1 MTTISLCVIA
11 QDKAPKLPDCI
22 RSTHGIVNEVVVLD
36 TGMLNGAG
44 EWAVTNG
51 AKMIPY
57 QWTGDLAEARTAAVR
72 HASGDWVII
81 LDADEQLAEGAGD
94 IIREAIAAGGLDCGY
109 LPLVQAENEAQ
120 PCNLGRKDEDTPCIP
135 RLLRRTID
143 LRWDAGD
150 AESVNGW
157 IAMRARRIRVIDAPI
172 IKRVESAVESAVN
185 DSAVNDSA
193 ANDSAANDEAVPV
206 TTPDEDTVF
215 VAPDGQVAGEAPA
228 AKACDSDT
236 ISERLKQAWERY
248 HDNDL
253 DGARSAVENIWP
265 QLTPAHPDVVQ
276 VVTLRAHIQVL
287 DREPREALGTIG
299 QALDWGIHH
308 PNIDMLQGVIVEN
321 AGMTSLEHDHQ
332 QTCLER
338 AEAAFMACVAHD
350 AEISAR
356 DSLPGVTTW
365 AANTRL
371 GTVRLVRGDVDGAR
385 LAFEAALAADP
396 EHAEATLGLMEC
408 WLECGDGAKILEPLM
423 PYMEANIADAWMLA
437 ATACEE
443 MGRLEDALLFVGRA
457 HELQENGLQASMHR
471 NLRMLEL
478 LSMAGLYS
486 GKPLSGPG
494 PWGALG
500 AIVSRQPLP
509 AIAKPA
515 PVDGPKV
522 VRLVTHCV
530 TAGWKDM
537 VETMLESRAEQ
548 VAPGIG
554 DVVRRTLQALGAEA
568 IDADIEAPIFIGG
581 TWDAGVRSLQ
591 GALDSHSSLEAGEES
606 KLIPIICSMRNEWW
620 SGMAGD
626 LEAAG
631 IGEKQLDDAVRGFI
645 KGLLGQD
652 AQGEELRQVE
662 STPHTLLH
670 LETMARIYPRARFIH
685 VVRDG
690 RDVVS
695 SLLGRDW
702 IDPATGEKVWCCQ
715 DPKAAAEYWVHV
727 VDAIRQQGARFPDR
741 YLEIQYADL
750 INHPEVVMRHVLAF
764 LGERWEPGV
773 LDGIRPEPEPKVV
786 DLNVIEAAIASE
798 MPSDVES
805 SSESIQSCK

>member
-11 QDKAPKLPDCI
+11 QGKSPTLPDCI
-22 RSTHGIVNEVVVLD
+22 RSAHGVVDEVIILD
-36 TGMLNGAG
+36 TGKLNGAG
-44 EWAVTNG
+44 EWAVSNG

-57 QWTGDLAEARTAAVR
+57 QWMGDLAEARTAAIR
-72 HASGDWVII
+72 HATGDWVLV
-81 LDADEQLAEGAGD
+81 LDADEQLAEGAGE
-94 IIREAIAAGGLDCGY
+94 IIRSAVEAGGLDCGY
-109 LPLVQAENEAQ
+109 LPLIRVEGTSDARPSVETEDQQA
-120 PCNLGRKDEDTPCIP
+120 RMP

-157 IAMRARRIRVIDAPI
+157 IAMRARRVRVIDAPI
-172 IKRVESAVESAVN
+172 VKSSADMTDTDVAPQAEPESVAE
-185 DSAVNDSA
+185 
-193 ANDSAANDEAVPV
+193 EK
-206 TTPDEDTVF
+206 TFF
-215 VAPDGQVAGEAPA
+215 VAPGEQAPPPTSPNVSAVSSPIDGLL
-228 AKACDSDT
+228 
-236 ISERLKQAWERY
+236 IHAWDRY

-253 DGARSAVENIWP
+253 DGAREAVEKIWQ
-265 QLTPAHPDVVQ
+265 QLTPDHPDVVQ
-276 VVTLRAHIQVL
+276 VVTLRAHIQIL
-287 DREPREALGTIG
+287 DKQPREALGTIG
-299 QALDWGIHH
+299 EALDWGIHH

-321 AGMTSLEHDHQ
+321 AGMTSLEREHQ

-338 AEAAFMACVAHD
+338 AEAAFLACTTHD
-350 AEISAR
+350 AKISAR

-371 GTVRLVRGDVDGAR
+371 GTVRLTRGDVDGAQ
-385 LAFEAALAADP
+385 LAFEAALEADP
-396 EHAEATLGLMEC
+396 EHAEATIGLLEC
-408 WLECGDGAKILEPLM
+408 WLESGNGAKILEPMM

-437 ATACEE
+437 AAACEE

-478 LSMAGLYS
+478 LSMAGLYT

-500 AIVSRQPLP
+500 SIISRQPLP
-509 AIAKPA
+509 ALAKPA
-515 PVDGPKV
+515 PVDGPKT

-530 TAGWKDM
+530 TAGWSDM
-537 VETMLESRAEQ
+537 IEALLEPRAEQ

-554 DVVRRTLQALGAEA
+554 DVVRRTLQALGAESIA
-568 IDADIEAPIFIGG
+568 ADVESPVFVGG

-591 GALDSHSSLEAGEES
+591 GALDAHSALEAGEES
-606 KLIPIICSMRNEWW
+606 KLIPIICSLRNEWW

-631 IGEKQLDDAVRGFI
+631 IGEQQLDNAVRGFI
-645 KGLLGQD
+645 HGLLSQQNS
-652 AQGEELRQVE
+652 AKAPRQVE
-662 STPHTLLH
+662 TTPHTLLH
-670 LETMARIYPRARFIH
+670 LETMARLYPRARFIH

-702 IDPATGEKVWCCQ
+702 IDPSTGEKVWCCQ

-741 YLEIQYADL
+741 YLEIKYEDL
-750 INHPEVVMRHVLAF
+750 IGHPEVVMRHVLAF
-764 LGERWEPGV
+764 LGERWEPSV
-773 LDGIRPEPEPKVV
+773 LAGIQPEAQPKVV
-786 DLNVIEAAIASE
+786 DLDVIEAAIASE
-798 MPSDVES
+798 MPVSAEADGDS
-805 SSESIQSCK
+805 LHLGK

>member
-11 QDKAPKLPDCI
+11 QDKAPTLPDCI
-22 RSTHGIVNEVVVLD
+22 RSTNGIVDEVIILD
-36 TGMLNGAG
+36 TGKLNGAG
-44 EWAVTNG
+44 EWAVSNG

-57 QWTGDLAEARTAAVR
+57 QWAGDLAEARTAAIR
-72 HASGDWVII
+72 HATGDWVLV
-81 LDADEQLAEGAGD
+81 LDADEQLAEGAGE
-94 IIREAIAAGGLDCGY
+94 IIRSAIEAGGLDCGY
-109 LPLVQAENEAQ
+109 LPLVRVESPSETFDPAAM
-120 PCNLGRKDEDTPCIP
+120 DEDSFSRMP

-157 IAMRARRIRVIDAPI
+157 IAMRARRVRVVDAPI
-172 IKRVESAVESAVN
+172 VKAVN
-185 DSAVNDSA
+185 TASESLEEAAPAVDIEASTPP
-193 ANDSAANDEAVPV
+193 ANE
-206 TTPDEDTVF
+206 TIF
-215 VAPDGQVAGEAPA
+215 VAPGAEASMNAMAPPSTDPIDA
-228 AKACDSDT
+228 LL
-236 ISERLKQAWERY
+236 IRAWDRY

-253 DGARSAVENIWP
+253 DGARAAVEEIWA
-265 QLTPAHPDVVQ
+265 QLTPDHADVVQ
-276 VVTLRAHIQVL
+276 VVTLRAHIQIL
-287 DREPREALGTIG
+287 DKQPREALGTIG
-299 QALDWGIHH
+299 RALDWGIHH

-321 AGMTSLEHDHQ
+321 AGMTSLEREHQ

-338 AEAAFMACVAHD
+338 AEAAFLACVTHD
-350 AEISAR
+350 AKISAR

-371 GTVRLVRGDVDGAR
+371 GTVRLTRGDVDGAQ
-385 LAFEAALAADP
+385 LAFEAALESDP
-396 EHAEATLGLMEC
+396 EHAEATIGLMEC
-408 WLECGDGAKILEPLM
+408 WLESGDGARILEPLM

-437 ATACEE
+437 AAACEE

-478 LSMAGLYS
+478 LSMAGLYT

-515 PVDGPKV
+515 PVDGPKA

-530 TAGWKDM
+530 TAGWADM
-537 VETMLESRAEQ
+537 VEAMLEPRAEQ
-548 VAPGIG
+548 VAPGLG

-568 IDADIEAPIFIGG
+568 IDSDEASPVFVGG

-591 GALDSHSSLEAGEES
+591 GALDAHSNLEAGEES
-606 KLIPIICSMRNEWW
+606 KLIPIICSLRNEWW
-620 SGMAGD
+620 SSMAGD

-631 IGEKQLDDAVRGFI
+631 IGEPQLDDAVRGFI
-645 KGLLGQD
+645 KGLLGQQERND
-652 AQGEELRQVE
+652 APRQVE
-662 STPHTLLH
+662 TTPHTLLH
-670 LETMARIYPRARFIH
+670 LETMARLYPRARFIH

-715 DPKAAAEYWVHV
+715 DPKTAAEYWVHV

-741 YLEIQYADL
+741 YLEVQYEDL
-750 INHPEVVMRHVLAF
+750 IAHPEVVMRHVLAF
-764 LGERWEPGV
+764 LGERWESGV
-773 LDGIRPEPEPKVV
+773 LAGIQAEPEPKVV
-786 DLNVIEAAIASE
+786 DLEVIEAAIEHE
-798 MPSDVES
+798 MPMATMND
-805 SSESIQSCK
+805 SESIHPGK